1 MSDIEIGGRTIQ
13 GSVNDLT
20 GDELYQSQQ
29 IDDTFNDDITL
40 QTFSDLMIG
49 EMRLIG
55 IERPVAAFE
64 VPKGTKASELEKVLL
79 EQAYTEREYKL
90 TDWMQGA
97 GE

>member
-1 MSDIEIGGRTIQ
+1 MNNKIRK
-13 GSVNDLT
+13 
-20 GDELYQSQQ
+20 
-29 IDDTFNDDITL
+29 
-40 QTFSDLMIG
+40 
-49 EMRLIG
+49 RLDRVTQLDSKNLPKISGICIING

-64 VPKGTKASELEKVLL
+64 VPKGTSAAEFEKVLL